1 MKNATKTSRTDNP
14 ATELADLGTLFDG
27 SALPPDGDEG
37 GDAPTPCADTH
48 VPQPPPPASVPEVI
62 HPSRFRLITEM
73 SYIPGEDAWS
83 YLNRITP
90 HLLTEL
96 VGMAMAPLTVVNA
109 KTKLDALRELI
120 QRPMPARQV
129 VDIHASRSTSEFDR
143 MTDEQVKEYVATH
156 LGLAAPVP
164 DAPALEDSTPAPIP
178 PEDTPKD

>member
-1 MKNATKTSRTDNP
+1 MKNATKTTRTDNP
-14 ATELADLGTLFDG
+14 ANELADLGTLFDG
-27 SALPPDGDEG
+27 AALPPDEDES
-37 GDAPTPCADTH
+37 GDAPTPSADTH
-48 VPQPPPPASVPEVI
+48 VPQPSPPASVPEVI

-83 YLNRITP
+83 YLSRITP

-96 VGMAMAPLTVVNA
+96 VGMAMAPLTVVSA

-143 MTDEQVKEYVATH
+143 MTDEQVRDYVATH
-156 LGLAAPVP
+156 LGLAAP
-164 DAPALEDSTPAPIP
+164 APALEDSAPATPAPAD
-178 PEDTPKD
+178 EDLPKP